1 LAQLGEQESETIAKH
16 RDQDVRALRP
26 NNRRAGQFDALEL
39 LRTKRLIRWEDIFM
53 QKQNDQIVETA
64 VGARAVFLGRPVL
77 VVLVVSFV
85 LGVAVMTLTYLGAFK
100 I

>member
-64 VGARAVFLGRPVL
+64 VGARAGFLGRPVL
-77 VVLVVSFV
+77 VVLVVSCV